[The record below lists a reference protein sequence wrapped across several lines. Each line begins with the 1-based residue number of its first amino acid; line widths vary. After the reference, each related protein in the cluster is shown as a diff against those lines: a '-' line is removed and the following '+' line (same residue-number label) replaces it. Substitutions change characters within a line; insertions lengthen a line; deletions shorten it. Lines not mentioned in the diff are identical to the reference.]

1 MTRSPDQSKRSFR
14 IFTRLL
20 LTDDPTLSCVSTT
33 HTHSTAHDSGES
45 TCIALVGNPNIGKTT
60 LFNLLT
66 GMRQRVGNYP
76 GVTVSKKVGTL
87 QLSEDTADLI
97 DLPGTYSLAA
107 TSLDERI
114 VVDVLSGH
122 VPGLKQPDLVVC
134 LADATNLTRTLFLPA
149 QVAELGLP
157 MMVVLN
163 QWDLAQKQ
171 GLSIDLELLENRL
184 GVPVVP
190 CVATKKQSSD
200 DVARAIERALG
211 SPSTLTPIT
220 WPATVKEA
228 AEGLR
233 QSMPAALSQSLH
245 EAEIHRILF
254 DANSALTER
263 LDWAEESRRA
273 AVQEA
278 RDKIQQSGYN
288 PMAAEALLQ
297 YDHINRLTEDVV
309 NRTGE
314 IPQGQSESIDRLLVH
329 RGWGLAI
336 FAAIMYVVFLS
347 VYTWAGPMMDGIE
360 WGKGMLQDWISPL
373 LSGTPMLQSLVVD
386 AAIEGVGA
394 FLVFLPQ
401 ILILFFFISLLED
414 TGYMAR
420 AAFLMDKMFSWCGLN
435 GKSFVPLLS
444 SYACAV
450 PGIMATRTIEDPK
463 ARLATILVAPLMSCS
478 ARLPVYVLLIGA
490 FIEPRHGPFVASLTL
505 FGMHFVGLAVA
516 LPLVLLFNKFL
527 LKTRPQPFVLEMPR
541 YHVPRLG
548 DVLWR
553 MWESGVEFVKR
564 AGTIIFAITIIIW
577 ALLYFPRPAAVEEAV
592 RQTVAAEQARP
603 LDEILTDEEAAEAL
617 EKRVASAYLEQSW
630 MGRMGRGVQP
640 LFAHAGFDWRITVG
654 VLASF
659 PAREV
664 IISTLGVIYSL
675 GGEVD
680 EESHSLQ
687 DALTNSHWR
696 DGPFIG
702 QPVFTIPV
710 VLGIMLFFALCS
722 QCGATLAII
731 KKEAS
736 LGWAVFSFTYMTL
749 LAWGAAVL
757 CFQIGSMLS

>member
-1 MTRSPDQSKRSFR
+1 MA
-14 IFTRLL
+14 
-20 LTDDPTLSCVSTT
+20 LT
-33 HTHSTAHDSGES
+33 
-45 TCIALVGNPNIGKTT
+45 GNPNIGKTT

-66 GMRQRVGNYP
+66 GLRQRVGNYP
-76 GVTVSKKVGTL
+76 GVTVSKKAGTL
-87 QLSEDTADLI
+87 PLGHGQSADLI

-107 TSLDERI
+107 TSLDERV

-122 VPGLKQPDLVVC
+122 VPGVNKPDLVLCVV
-134 LADATNLTRTLFLPA
+134 DATNLTRNLFLA
-149 QVAELGLP
+149 VQIAELGLP
-157 MMVVLN
+157 TLIVLN
-163 QWDLAQKQ
+163 QWDQAVKQ
-171 GLSIDLELLENRL
+171 GLQIDTALLEERL
-184 GVPVVP
+184 GAPVVT
-190 CVATKKQSSD
+190 CVATQKYGCQH
-200 DVARAIERALG
+200 VADAIADALKA
-211 SPSTLTPIT
+211 PRRMKTIA
-220 WPATVKEA
+220 WPEA
-228 AEGLR
+228 I
-233 QSMPAALSQSLH
+233 H
-245 EAEIHRILF
+245 EATRTLREAMPERVSETLEDTEVHRLLF
-254 DANSALTER
+254 DANSAMAER
-263 LDWAEESRRA
+263 LDWPDDHRRA
-273 AVQEA
+273 AVEEA
-278 RDKIQQSGYN
+278 RQCVRTSGCN

-297 YDHINRLTEDVV
+297 YDHLNTLLDGVV
-309 NRTGE
+309 NRAGE
-314 IPQGQSESIDRLLVH
+314 LPSGQTESIDRLLVH

-336 FAAIMYVVFLS
+336 FVAIMYVVFLS
-347 VYTWAGPMMDGIE
+347 VYTWAGPMMDAVE
-360 WGKGMLQDWISPL
+360 WAKGSLQDAVSPL
-373 LSGTPMLQSLVVD
+373 LESTPMLQSLVAD

-401 ILILFFFISLLED
+401 ILILFFFIALLED

-490 FIEPRHGPFVASLTL
+490 FIEPRHGPFIASLTL

-516 LPLVLLFNKFL
+516 LPVVLVFNRFL
-527 LKTRPQPFVLEMPR
+527 LRTQPQPFVLEMPR
-541 YHVPRLG
+541 YHVPRLA
-548 DVLWR
+548 DIAWR

-564 AGTIIFAITIIIW
+564 AGTIIFAITIVIW
-577 ALLYFPRPAAVEEAV
+577 ALLYFPRPEAV
-592 RQTVAAEQARP
+592 GENTRTDFAAESGLTMEQIAE
-603 LDEILTDEEAAEAL
+603 DEDASETM

-630 MGRMGRGVQP
+630 MGRMGRTVQP
-640 LFAHAGFDWRITVG
+640 VFALAGFDWRITIG

-664 IISTLGVIYSL
+664 IISTLGVTYSL

-680 EESHSLQ
+680 EESHNLQ
-687 DALTNSHWR
+687 EALTKSQWREGSHK
-696 DGPFIG
+696 G

-710 VLGIMLFFALCS
+710 VLGIMFFFALCS

-736 LGWAVFSFTYMTL
+736 TGWAVFSFVYMTL
-749 LAWGAAVL
+749 LAWVAAVL